1 VKAPGTERDKRRVT
15 LAAAVVLLIVAAGHV
30 ATLRRGHSWA
40 GDFAMYVRLAANLA
54 EGRPVAD
61 TGYIYNPAYAS
72 LGPRLY
78 PPVYPLLLAPV
89 YGIWGL
95 SLVPMKAE
103 LVLLLCAFLWLFY
116 LAHRRHAAPIVLLA
130 AMLTIGLN
138 PYLLRF
144 KNSVLSDIPF
154 LLFAYAALSLMRDAP
169 PGAPPRR
176 ALADGLL
183 LGGAMYLAYGTR
195 AVGLVLIPTL
205 LAAELIRTRR
215 LTRRTG
221 FALAAFALLAALQA
235 CVWPGTGSY
244 LDQLNLDPRLM
255 ARKVEP
261 YLNMLNHDL
270 WENGYSRLARNGL
283 FAATLALALIG
294 YVARLRRRAT
304 AFEIFPVFYLAAV
317 ILWPA
322 NQGTRF
328 LIPVIPLYV
337 LFAFDGLW
345 QLRVLQRR
353 NLRLYAVAGLVAV
366 VLASYAG
373 RAARGY
379 LGPIRE
385 GVHVPERRALFQ
397 HVRDQTPPD
406 AVFIFRKP
414 RILALYT
421 NRRASKCRVSSRDD
435 ELWRYIRRIGATHL
449 IVSSH
454 LDRPFLKGFVERN
467 GARVHQTFSNAH
479 FAVYRIRSAP
489 GHVKRSAHQ
498 PFAPATI
505 QKVRRRPSAHSRASA
520 SRLPIL
526 STGSRTR

>member
-1 VKAPGTERDKRRVT
+1 VKTPGTQWDRKRVT
-15 LAAAVVLLIVAAGHV
+15 LAAAAVLLIVAAGHL

-40 GDFAMYVRLAANLA
+40 GDFAMYVRLAANLV

-78 PPVYPLLLAPV
+78 PPVYPLLLTPV

-95 SLVPMKAE
+95 NLMPMKAE

-116 LAHRRHAAPIVLLA
+116 AAHRRHTAPIVLLA

-144 KNSVLSDIPF
+144 KNNVLSDIPF
-154 LLFAYAALSLMRDAP
+154 LLFTYAPLSLMRDAP
-169 PGAPPRR
+169 PGTPPRR
-176 ALADGLL
+176 ALANGLL
-183 LGGAMYLAYGTR
+183 LGGAIYLAYGTR
-195 AVGLVLIPTL
+195 AVGLVLLPTL
-205 LAAELIRTRR
+205 LTVELIRTRR

-221 FALAAFALLAALQA
+221 VALAAFALLAGLQA

-255 ARKVEP
+255 LRKVEP

-270 WENGYSRLARNGL
+270 WENGYSRLVRNGL
-283 FAATLALALIG
+283 FAATLALALAG
-294 YVARLRRRAT
+294 YVGRIRRGAT
-304 AFEIFPVFYLAAV
+304 AFEIFPVFYLSAV

-345 QLRVLQRR
+345 QLRVLQRH
-353 NLRLYAVAGLVAV
+353 NLRRHAVAGLAV
-366 VLASYAG
+366 VIFASYAG

-385 GVHVPERRALFQ
+385 GAHVPESRALFR
-397 HVRDQTPPD
+397 HVRDHTPPD
-406 AVFIFRKP
+406 AVLIFRKP

-421 NRRASKCRVSSRDD
+421 DRRASMCQAPRRNDD
-435 ELWRYIRRIGATHL
+435 LWRYIRRIGATHL
-449 IVSSH
+449 VVSSR
-454 LDRPFLKGFVERN
+454 LDRPFMKRFADRNAARLER
-467 GARVHQTFSNAH
+467 TFSNAH
-479 FAVYRIRSAP
+479 FTLYRIRP
-489 GHVKRSAHQ
+489 G
-498 PFAPATI
+498 P
-505 QKVRRRPSAHSRASA
+505 
-520 SRLPIL
+520 
-526 STGSRTR
+526 